1 MIYPCAP
8 EPALSVAGGC
18 SLWLRFLTRPANS
31 PPEVSRLFYNP
42 HFARC
47 SLRILLLSDIHA
59 NLEALEA
66 SLAAA
71 PPYDLVANLGDVVGY
86 GASPNEVIERSQA
99 LGDIFVRGNHDKAA
113 TGLLELDDFNPLAA
127 AAALWTRDQLT
138 PEHFEWLHTLPQG
151 PIPLEAFPQAQL
163 VHGSP
168 GDEDAYIV
176 SIGDALVPLL
186 ADSTPLTFFGHT
198 HLQGG
203 FFANGSSADGFRPEY
218 RTVGQPES
226 VSLQLK
232 PDTRYMINP
241 GSVGQPRDGDW
252 RAAFAL
258 FDTEAQVVHYHRA
271 PYNLKAAQDRILA
284 AGLPPR
290 LATRLAAGR

>member
-1 MIYPCAP
+1 
-8 EPALSVAGGC
+8 V
-18 SLWLRFLTRPANS
+18 
-31 PPEVSRLFYNP
+31 
-42 HFARC
+42 
-47 SLRILLLSDIHA
+47 RILLLSDIHA

-66 SLAAA
+66 SLATA
-71 PPYDLVANLGDVVGY
+71 PSFDLVANLGDIVGY
-86 GASPNEVIERSQA
+86 GASPNEVADRSHS
-99 LGDIFVRGNHDKAA
+99 LGEIFVRGNHDKAA
-113 TGLLELDDFNPLAA
+113 TGLQELDDFNPLAA
-127 AAALWTRDQLT
+127 AAAIWTRDQLT
-138 PEHFEWLHTLPQG
+138 AEHYDWLHALPQG
-151 PIPLEAFPQAQL
+151 PIPLEGFPQAQL

-168 GDEDAYIV
+168 GDEDVYIV

-186 ADSTPLTFFGHT
+186 ADSTALTFFGHT

-218 RTVGQPES
+218 RTVGQAES

-258 FDTEAQVVHYHRA
+258 FDTEAQLIHYHRT

-284 AGLPPR
+284 AALPPR

>member
-1 MIYPCAP
+1 
-8 EPALSVAGGC
+8 
-18 SLWLRFLTRPANS
+18 
-31 PPEVSRLFYNP
+31 LFYNR
-42 HFARC
+42 HFVWC

-66 SLAAA
+66 CMAAA
-71 PPYDLVANLGDVVGY
+71 PPYDFVANLGDVVGY
-86 GASPNEVIERSQA
+86 GGSPNEVIERSRD
-99 LGDIFVRGNHDKAA
+99 LGEVFVRGNHDKAA

-127 AAALWTRDQLT
+127 IAAIWTRDQLT
-138 PEHFEWLHTLPQG
+138 PEHHQWLHALPQG
-151 PIPLEAFPQAQL
+151 PLSLEGFPQVQL

-186 ADSTPLTFFGHT
+186 ALTTPLTFFGHT

-218 RTVGQPES
+218 RTVGKAES
-226 VSLQLK
+226 VPLQLK
-232 PDTRYMINP
+232 QNTRYMINP

-258 FDTEAQVVHYHRA
+258 FDTEAQVVHFHRA

-284 AGLPPR
+284 ANLPAR